1 LKQMPQKRTIK
12 RKRSPSPSTYAAAA
26 AAAAASAATSADNAR
41 YSEFLAEDAAA
52 VLHANLPP
60 ANASKKM
67 RRERQHPSKPKEEGT
82 NKTEGSSEMKEEV
95 KKDDYKNVIWNDRN
109 CDHDLDDHA
118 ASNVHTRKIKISS
131 NLLLSCKMISHL
143 ENKHLQQDYA
153 ALVFS
158 RKTNK
163 EKSFDFMIDLRVTER
178 LIRGLQIIID
188 ENPVFFNKRTNLN
201 KSN

>member
-1 LKQMPQKRTIK
+1 MKNQMTEHKSGIK
-12 RKRSPSPSTYAAAA
+12 RKTSSRPHVNPSRSFSVETPC
-26 AAAAASAATSADNAR
+26 
-41 YSEFLAEDAAA
+41 
-52 VLHANLPP
+52 V
-60 ANASKKM
+60 KKI
-67 RRERQHPSKPKEEGT
+67 RREKQHLPIEVSTEKSEEGKKEEA
-82 NKTEGSSEMKEEV
+82 
-95 KKDDYKNVIWNDRN
+95 KKGDAKDIVWNDRN

-188 ENPVFFNKRTNLN
+188 ENPVFFNKRNPVRERN
-201 KSN
+201 

>member
-1 LKQMPQKRTIK
+1 MKQSPPAKHVKFEKRTTNK
-12 RKRSPSPSTYAAAA
+12 RKNPAAAA
-26 AAAAASAATSADNAR
+26 AVVQAPAVVPSGSR
-41 YSEFLAEDAAA
+41 SE
-52 VLHANLPP
+52 P
-60 ANASKKM
+60 
-67 RRERQHPSKPKEEGT
+67 
-82 NKTEGSSEMKEEV
+82 EV
-95 KKDDYKNVIWNDRN
+95 KKYRREKQFNPKNKGEGEKSGEKRTEEKEEDAKKEDFKGLIWNDRN

-131 NLLLSCKMISHL
+131 NLILACKMISHL
-143 ENKHLQQDYA
+143 ENKHLTQDYA

-188 ENPVFFNKRTNLN
+188 ENPVFFNKRT
-201 KSN
+201 SSH

>member
-1 LKQMPQKRTIK
+1 MADYKVYIPFVWSSGGELVDEIFSVLVK
-12 RKRSPSPSTYAAAA
+12 
-26 AAAAASAATSADNAR
+26 ADN
-41 YSEFLAEDAAA
+41 EEDA
-52 VLHANLPP
+52 
-60 ANASKKM
+60 KK
-67 RRERQHPSKPKEEGT
+67 EDFKGL
-82 NKTEGSSEMKEEV
+82 
-95 KKDDYKNVIWNDRN
+95 IWNDRN

-131 NLLLSCKMISHL
+131 NLILACKMISHL
-143 ENKHLQQDYA
+143 ENKHLTQDYA

-188 ENPVFFNKRTNLN
+188 ENPVFFNKRT
-201 KSN
+201 SSH